1 MDAFEKYPRLI
12 GGCIWDW
19 VDQNIRATR
28 TEDGTYKAAPFTGEA
43 LAFGGM
49 FGDNPNDA
57 NFCDNGVIVSER
69 EVTPKLLEVKKV
81 YQYLRFSKDLTPD
94 DPRVFTLELTSKYFH
109 KTIRDYTVAAVLT
122 DEQYETHDRTVRTQ
136 KIASLAPGEKT
147 VLKFELPYGRKHDIL
162 FLAFPSEA
170 DSLVRYGIV
179 EKEADPVELLKKN
192 QLEEARKYAVAW
204 ESFTGELMTEPSR
217 VHFGLQ
223 SPELTITGEGRD
235 ITITSGDER
244 FSMKF
249 ANGQLASLIAR
260 RSGLY
265 SLREVIRKGPEL
277 NFARAAV
284 DNDKWLKAYNDN
296 VMNGESRIECRD
308 FKVERI
314 SPGCIAV
321 ESELYWRKGS
331 YGFNVK
337 SKYMISGD
345 RIIVCENAI
354 TPDFN
359 DTAIS
364 CLGFVFELPADYQHV
379 TYRGRGPQENYIDR
393 RTGTYFD
400 KFETTVKDM
409 FTKYSKTQHYG
420 NRTGVQYVTL
430 ETGNLDPRLTFRSSH
445 TGKGLEFSAT
455 QWTQKEIAD
464 AKTPDRLPPSDK
476 TVLELDIFQAPLGGN
491 SCGPVPLEQYI
502 TRVGRNTTFKLDYA
516 LIIR

>member
-1 MDAFEKYPRLI
+1 
-12 GGCIWDW
+12 
-19 VDQNIRATR
+19 
-28 TEDGTYKAAPFTGEA
+28 
-43 LAFGGM
+43 
-49 FGDNPNDA
+49 
-57 NFCDNGVIVSER
+57 
-69 EVTPKLLEVKKV
+69 
-81 YQYLRFSKDLTPD
+81 
-94 DPRVFTLELTSKYFH
+94 
-109 KTIRDYTVAAVLT
+109 
-122 DEQYETHDRTVRTQ
+122 
-136 KIASLAPGEKT
+136 
-147 VLKFELPYGRKHDIL
+147 
-162 FLAFPSEA
+162 
-170 DSLVRYGIV
+170 
-179 EKEADPVELLKKN
+179 
-192 QLEEARKYAVAW
+192 
-204 ESFTGELMTEPSR
+204 
-217 VHFGLQ
+217 
-223 SPELTITGEGRD
+223 
-235 ITITSGDER
+235 
-244 FSMKF
+244 
-249 ANGQLASLIAR
+249 
-260 RSGLY
+260 
-265 SLREVIRKGPEL
+265 
-277 NFARAAV
+277 
-284 DNDKWLKAYNDN
+284 
-296 VMNGESRIECRD
+296 MNGESRVECRD

-354 TPDFN
+354 TPDFK

-364 CLGFVFELPADYQHV
+364 CLGFVFELPADYRLV

-430 ETGNLDPRLTFRSSH
+430 ETGDLDPRLTFRSSH

-464 AKTPDRLPPSDK
+464 AKTLDRLPPSDK

-491 SCGPVPLEQYI
+491 SCGPVPLEKYI
-502 TRVGRNTTFKLDYA
+502 TRVGRSTTFNLDYT